1 MSTIAREGHCGLVL
15 ILLALEFVE
24 RRVIGVV
31 LRCLGHVALGRD
43 LRPEIAGLY
52 QHDMNAER
60 ARLKPQALAYA
71 FQDEFART
79 IKPSER
85 QPNDARQGAYIA
97 DVAAASGAQQR

>member
-1 MSTIAREGHCGLVL
+1 VSTIAREGHCGLVL

-52 QHDMNAER
+52 QHDMNA
-60 ARLKPQALAYA
+60 
-71 FQDEFART
+71 RT
-79 IKPSER
+79 
-85 QPNDARQGAYIA
+85 GASQ
-97 DVAAASGAQQR
+97 AASSRLCLPG

>member
-1 MSTIAREGHCGLVL
+1 M
-15 ILLALEFVE
+15 
-24 RRVIGVV
+24 
-31 LRCLGHVALGRD
+31 
-43 LRPEIAGLY
+43 P
-52 QHDMNAER
+52 ER